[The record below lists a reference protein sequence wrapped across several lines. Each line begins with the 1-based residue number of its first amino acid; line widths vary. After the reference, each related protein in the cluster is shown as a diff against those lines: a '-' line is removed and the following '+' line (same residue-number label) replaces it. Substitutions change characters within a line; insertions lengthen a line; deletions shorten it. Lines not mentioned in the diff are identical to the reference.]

1 MGSKSKGSLK
11 KWDSKSICLSCK
23 KEATLRYRPLGDIPL
38 CPEDYEK
45 IESERRKLIEKAIKD
60 DHKNAPVNG

>member
-11 KWDSKSICLSCK
+11 KWGLKSTCLKCK
-23 KEATLRYRPLGDIPL
+23 KEATVRYRPLGDIPL
-38 CPEDYEK
+38 CSEDYEK

-60 DHKNAPVNG
+60 DHTDVPVNG